1 MTYANIWGRNVILKR
16 KKGGIKGKQRRMM
29 INWRSMMGLQVWR
42 GLGIFVNFVERFRLF
57 QLHGWPEGCEH
68 VEGDVPDIASI
79 PGLLII
85 VTNVF
90 IF

>member
-1 MTYANIWGRNVILKR
+1 
-16 KKGGIKGKQRRMM
+16 MM

-68 VEGDVPDIASI
+68 VEGDVPEANGLYCFNSGIADYRDQC
-79 PGLLII
+79 
-85 VTNVF
+85 F
-90 IF
+90 YFF